1 MLRLNRTYRIM
12 YTFIVNV
19 LILSLTCFNSS
30 CHTLNKQVRESI
42 PTEVGIDSSYT
53 DQKEVDPDPPGNN
66 NSESYHYVALCK
78 FTKQSLEIIS
88 VKKQAGEMN
97 LIVSSASEL
106 FLAGFV
112 NNQLVHYYRFAD
124 PLESHGIDQESN
136 PNKLN
141 AAEAFILFP
150 KSLENYLNNKSYFSA
165 IYRVDSYI
173 NSFAEQI
180 GTATSIKQAISDHK
194 LTKIYE
200 LNLYRMSALIK

>member
-1 MLRLNRTYRIM
+1 M

-19 LILSLTCFNSS
+19 LILCLTCLNSS
-30 CHTLNKQVRESI
+30 CHTLNKQVREGI
-42 PTEVGIDSSYT
+42 PSEVGIDSSYL
-53 DQKEVDPDPPGNN
+53 DLKEVDPNPPVTAT
-66 NSESYHYVALCK
+66 SESYHYIALCR
-78 FTKQSLEIIS
+78 FTKESLEIIS

-150 KSLENYLNNKSYFSA
+150 KSLENYLNNKNYSIA
-165 IYRVDSYI
+165 IYRVDAYI

-194 LTKIYE
+194 LTKIYD
-200 LNLYRMSALIK
+200 LNLDKLRNLIKG

>member
-1 MLRLNRTYRIM
+1 M

-19 LILSLTCFNSS
+19 LILCLTCLNSS
-30 CHTLNKQVRESI
+30 CHTLNKQVREGI
-42 PTEVGIDSSYT
+42 PSEVGIDSSYL
-53 DQKEVDPDPPGNN
+53 DLKEVDPNPPVTAT
-66 NSESYHYVALCK
+66 SESYHYIALCR
-78 FTKQSLEIIS
+78 FTKESLEIIS

-150 KSLENYLNNKSYFSA
+150 KSLENYLNNKNYSTA
-165 IYRVDSYI
+165 IYRVDAYI

-194 LTKIYE
+194 LTKIYD
-200 LNLYRMSALIK
+200 LNLDKLRNLIKG